1 MTAKQLRLLRFLAKN
16 SGYSADEILD
26 QAIEAWAKKF
36 GWSPEKI
43 LLKKRPK

>member
-1 MTAKQLRLLRFLAKN
+1 MTAKQLKLLRFLARN

-43 LLKKRPK
+43 LKPKRAK